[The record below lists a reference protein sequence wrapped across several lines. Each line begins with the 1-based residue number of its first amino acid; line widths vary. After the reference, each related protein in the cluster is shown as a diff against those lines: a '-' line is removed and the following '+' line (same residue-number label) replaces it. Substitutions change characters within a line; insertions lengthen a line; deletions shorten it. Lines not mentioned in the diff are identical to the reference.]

1 MGRPHPSGFAC
12 SVCEAVID
20 QRLIAALPIQKWSLI
35 AKPAPPAPKAPTA
48 EKPAQTPAT
57 RTPTDRIKRI
67 TVPNAPN
74 RQGQEVV
81 DSSGTPLW
89 HHDAR
94 TPEELKYR
102 QAAKAQFEAQRQE
115 VLANPQ
121 YVSHG
126 NNFRFTCKACNKV
139 FDSYYAE
146 ARHRDAKC
154 SIPGR

>member
-1 MGRPHPSGFAC
+1 MATWTPGKSCWPQSPRVTPSC
-12 SVCEAVID
+12 TRVE
-20 QRLIAALPIQKWSLI
+20 RH
-35 AKPAPPAPKAPTA
+35 AP
-48 EKPAQTPAT
+48 
-57 RTPTDRIKRI
+57 D
-67 TVPNAPN
+67 

-81 DSSGTPLW
+81 DASGTPLW

-94 TPEELKYR
+94 SPEELKYR

-115 VLANPQ
+115 VFANPQ

-154 SIPGR
+154 SIPGK